1 MRFQTIYV
9 SRENR
14 YALVRDTV
22 SGSPFLSIPVSNR
35 LCDYEEYYA
44 LTEEELSQMATD
56 AGAAIAFARKCGC
69 REMDDRL
76 LLPPGSDRGVY

>member
-1 MRFQTIYV
+1 MRFQTLYV

-14 YALVRDTV
+14 YALVRDTG

-35 LCDYEEYYA
+35 LADYEEYYA
-44 LTEEELSQMATD
+44 LTEEELSQMVTD
-56 AGAAIAFARKCGC
+56 VGAAIAFARKCGC

-76 LLPPGSDRGVY
+76 LFPPGSDRGVY